1 MKNFICTLLDKN
13 EIFSFPIITLRGDD
27 KSNGDLDVLVPE
39 NCNNIACFQLIKFL
53 RENNWQVIAFRELDY
68 LSTITIVNLEKYPNK
83 SIKIDFFCGVG
94 WLGINNKKS
103 AKPLFAILQK
113 ADTNTAASALT
124 LAHKLMYAGRFFEKD
139 IIRLKRNIKESIT
152 LLDIQ
157 DLVDA
162 NSIFNNQISL
172 FLKWRIRFRLS
183 GYKSFMFIYWIG
195 KVVHK
200 YIKFILRYN
209 NLIKNELTIYDKN
222 GIDDFVPKQFLE
234 ILSSSGDKILPTLVS
249 SDSDDPKQIIFIF
262 PKESYF
268 KKINIDIS
276 GKSKKNAI
284 KHIVYSLD
292 KIIFNKLSRVI

>member
-13 EIFSFPIITLRGDD
+13 EIFNFPIIILRGDD
-27 KSNGDLDVLVPE
+27 KPNGDLDVLVPE

-53 RENNWQVIAFRELDY
+53 RESNWQVIAFRELDY

-83 SIKIDFFCGVG
+83 SLKIDFFCGVG

-103 AKPLFAILQK
+103 AKPLFATLQK
-113 ADTNTAASALT
+113 AGIHRAASALT

-139 IIRLKRNIKESIT
+139 IIRLKMNIEESIT

-162 NSIFNNQISL
+162 NSIFNNQISI

-195 KVVHK
+195 KVFHK
-200 YIKFILRYN
+200 YLKFMLRHN
-209 NLIKNELTIYDKN
+209 NVIKNKLTIYDKN
-222 GIDDFVPKQFLE
+222 GIDDFILKKFLE
-234 ILSSSGDKILPTLVS
+234 ILQSSGDKILPALVS
-249 SDSDDPKQIIFIF
+249 SDLDDPKQIIFIL
-262 PKESYF
+262 PKESYL
-268 KKINIDIS
+268 KKIDIDIS
-276 GKSKKNAI
+276 GKSKMNAVE
-284 KHIVYSLD
+284 HIVYSLD
-292 KIIFNKLSRVI
+292 EIIFNKLTRVI